1 LAKIGGMKE
10 KEKRE
15 NIWKKL
21 FQAFPIN
28 TFVKEEEGFNWMT
41 LNDKEFL
48 KFNSFVKSN
57 FNVKHE
63 KNKKNPAK
71 LLQLKYFSHEDIL
84 KLFQSA
90 KTSSLEIS
98 EILENLPDEIKG
110 KKDKNFMILNLKKI
124 CQDFNEIFQLKGTK
138 IFLNNN
144 LEIQVL
150 DDEFLVNHLM
160 KKLKLNEL
168 SIYKNIKIKDA
179 FGWMN
184 KYEMKLIS
192 GGEDFISFLKR
203 QKNLI
208 VTKDEEFYVRRF
220 DPVVE
225 KYHLRI
231 LEMFSE
237 EGEPSIPYKKVL
249 KEMNKIQ
256 KIKSPNL
263 KQLLK
268 LNQSVYEKKKK
279 FLSLKSENVS
289 KSKDSSEDESEST
302 DPSEDESDQ
311 EEEELGVYLFSIS
324 FKYAT
329 KGVPVEFACAKI
341 NQLTCEIISTFHELI
356 NVKEPS
362 SEMHSSYLHNQRF
375 INGLPCCKMSKE
387 AKTPLQ
393 TIWKRFL
400 KFIHVENRI
409 LFSLDALG
417 STESIHYICKQLDT
431 KNTLEISGFERFFK
445 DLPPKFKMKNQAL
458 RFLDPLERCGF
469 HKPMNPLFECALED
483 ACSVAKFM
491 KIGSEKGF
499 NSFLIKNEYC
509 RPSFFHATSKEKNK
523 IRMNS
528 AIVYMLKHLNP
539 DNYSEVKKNLVKIMN
554 SENSKLLVESIF
566 EIAHFMRESKE
577 FLELFDV
584 LLKQKSFEND
594 ITCHCLDE
602 IEVKKNLFNFKYK
615 KELIENIEKEFIKNV
630 EFVGEKFKDNQ
641 SLNDEISKLKEL
653 VSIILESNE
662 PFDEI
667 ELSEAE
673 EIEQVEDYESTDS
686 EDNLSKDDEHSDK
699 DVYNE
704 VFDEVWNT
712 DESPSVKE
720 EIIQLDLEEDLKHSK
735 IQISFLNEEFIQNSE
750 KIKEEINALVELLP
764 RKYVEVL
771 YSEDLNHLIEVEMD
785 FNRTPKAH
793 FFKNRIVKLS
803 KDLVTMEEIQQ
814 VTGKLKILPNNRS
827 GIEKHLHR
835 ISVIKS
841 SSNEIIG
848 VTLRIGK
855 PFYGISNALKDIL
868 DSKKSILF
876 LGRPG
881 CGKTSEKNFLIN
893 NLRYD

>member
-1 LAKIGGMKE
+1 
-10 KEKRE
+10 
-15 NIWKKL
+15 
-21 FQAFPIN
+21 
-28 TFVKEEEGFNWMT
+28 
-41 LNDKEFL
+41 
-48 KFNSFVKSN
+48 
-57 FNVKHE
+57 
-63 KNKKNPAK
+63 
-71 LLQLKYFSHEDIL
+71 
-84 KLFQSA
+84 
-90 KTSSLEIS
+90 
-98 EILENLPDEIKG
+98 
-110 KKDKNFMILNLKKI
+110 
-124 CQDFNEIFQLKGTK
+124 
-138 IFLNNN
+138 
-144 LEIQVL
+144 
-150 DDEFLVNHLM
+150 
-160 KKLKLNEL
+160 
-168 SIYKNIKIKDA
+168 
-179 FGWMN
+179 
-184 KYEMKLIS
+184 
-192 GGEDFISFLKR
+192 
-203 QKNLI
+203 
-208 VTKDEEFYVRRF
+208 
-220 DPVVE
+220 
-225 KYHLRI
+225 
-231 LEMFSE
+231 
-237 EGEPSIPYKKVL
+237 
-249 KEMNKIQ
+249 
-256 KIKSPNL
+256 
-263 KQLLK
+263 
-268 LNQSVYEKKKK
+268 
-279 FLSLKSENVS
+279 
-289 KSKDSSEDESEST
+289 
-302 DPSEDESDQ
+302 
-311 EEEELGVYLFSIS
+311 
-324 FKYAT
+324 
-329 KGVPVEFACAKI
+329 
-341 NQLTCEIISTFHELI
+341 
-356 NVKEPS
+356 
-362 SEMHSSYLHNQRF
+362 
-375 INGLPCCKMSKE
+375 
-387 AKTPLQ
+387 
-393 TIWKRFL
+393 
-400 KFIHVENRI
+400 
-409 LFSLDALG
+409 
-417 STESIHYICKQLDT
+417 
-431 KNTLEISGFERFFK
+431 
-445 DLPPKFKMKNQAL
+445 
-458 RFLDPLERCGF
+458 
-469 HKPMNPLFECALED
+469 
-483 ACSVAKFM
+483 
-491 KIGSEKGF
+491 
-499 NSFLIKNEYC
+499 
-509 RPSFFHATSKEKNK
+509 
-523 IRMNS
+523 
-528 AIVYMLKHLNP
+528 MLKHLNP